1 METPTSLLLVEGRSE
16 ENAIRE
22 FYKQWKI
29 DINFDISSEGYIT
42 QLKTYFKMHLKSSN
56 ILRKLWVIIDADAS
70 YACAWQSIRDILE
83 RSGKYNPPLQLCSNG
98 LILTPIDENDLV
110 VGVWIMPNNQD
121 VGMLED
127 FMMEIIPEDNM
138 LLHEA
143 ETVLTNIEK
152 KNIQKYKNVHRAK
165 AKLHTWLAWHDE
177 PGDSVNVAIRK
188 NLFSQDKELVIAFR
202 AWLMELNK

>member
-29 DINFDISSEGYIT
+29 DINFDISSEGSIT
-42 QLKTYFKMHLKSSN
+42 KLKTSFKMHLKSSN

-70 YACAWQSIRDILE
+70 YACACQSIRDILE

-127 FMMEIIPEDNM
+127 FMMGIIPEDNM

-165 AKLHTWLAWHDE
+165 AKLHTWLACHDD

>member
-29 DINFDISSEGYIT
+29 DLNFDISSEGSIT
-42 QLKTYFKMHLKSSN
+42 KLKTSFKMHLKSSN
-56 ILRKLWVIIDADAS
+56 ILRKLWVIIDADTS

-83 RSGKYNPPLQLCSNG
+83 RSGKYNPPLQLCPNG
-98 LILTPIDENDLV
+98 LILTPIDENDLG
-110 VGVWIMPNNQD
+110 VGVWIMPNNQE

-127 FMMEIIPEDNM
+127 FMMGIIPEDNM

-143 ETVLTNIEK
+143 ETVLTNLEK

-188 NLFSQDKELVIAFR
+188 HLFSQDKELVIAFK

>member
-29 DINFDISSEGYIT
+29 DINFDISSEGSIT
-42 QLKTYFKMHLKSSN
+42 KLKASFKMHLKSSN

-127 FMMEIIPEDNM
+127 FMMRIIPEDNM

>member
-29 DINFDISSEGYIT
+29 DINFDISSEGSIT
-42 QLKTYFKMHLKSSN
+42 KLKTSFKMHLKSSN

-127 FMMEIIPEDNM
+127 FMMRIIPEDNM

>member
-29 DINFDISSEGYIT
+29 DINFDISSEGSIT
-42 QLKTYFKMHLKSSN
+42 KLKTSFKMHLKSSN
-56 ILRKLWVIIDADAS
+56 ILRKLWVIIDADTS

-83 RSGKYNPPLQLCSNG
+83 RSGKYNPPLQLCPKG

-127 FMMEIIPEDNM
+127 FMMGIIPEDNM

>member
-29 DINFDISSEGYIT
+29 DINFDISSEGSIT
-42 QLKTYFKMHLKSSN
+42 KLKTSFKMHLKSSN

-70 YACAWQSIRDILE
+70 YACACQSIRDILE

-127 FMMEIIPEDNM
+127 FMMGIIPEDNM

-152 KNIQKYKNVHRAK
+152 RIFKNIKMYIGQKRNFILGLRGMMNRAI
-165 AKLHTWLAWHDE
+165 L
-177 PGDSVNVAIRK
+177 
-188 NLFSQDKELVIAFR
+188 
-202 AWLMELNK
+202 